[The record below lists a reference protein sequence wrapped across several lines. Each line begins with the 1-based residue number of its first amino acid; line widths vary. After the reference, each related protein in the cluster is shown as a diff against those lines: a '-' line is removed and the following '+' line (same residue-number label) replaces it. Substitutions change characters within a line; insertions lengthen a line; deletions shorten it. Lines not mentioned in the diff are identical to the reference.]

1 MFFSKPE
8 TYNPCGIF
16 SIGHLILFLF
26 TAVAISIAVRQT
38 KINKKE
44 DISRIIKKITIIIWI
59 LEVIKT
65 IYSISI
71 GEGKNLNK
79 IAPLYY
85 CSLLLYS
92 CLLSSF
98 GKGFIKKMG
107 DVFLATGSII
117 GGFVFLLLP
126 TTSLPNYPMF
136 HFISIHSFFYHGT
149 MVYLGIIINK
159 YKYIDLKLSDIKY
172 YSILVFFICILA
184 YLVNTK
190 YGSNLMFIS
199 QDFPGMPI
207 SPIYHATG
215 RWFTPLMILAQMSL
229 PFLMIYGI
237 LKLKR
242 KLAVSN

>member
-26 TAVAISIAVRQT
+26 TTVGISAAVKQT
-38 KINKKE
+38 KVSKKE
-44 DISRIIKKITIIIWI
+44 EITKIIKKITITIWI
-59 LEVIKT
+59 LEIIKT
-65 IYSISI
+65 IYTISI
-71 GEGKNLNK
+71 GQGKNLNK

-85 CSLLLYS
+85 CSLFLYS
-92 CLLSSF
+92 GALSSF

-107 DVFLATGSII
+107 DVFLATGGII

-136 HFISIHSFFYHGT
+136 HFISFHSFFYHGT

-159 YKYIDLKLSDIKY
+159 FKYIDLKLSDIKY
-172 YSILVFFICILA
+172 YSTLVFIICIIA
-184 YLVNTK
+184 YFVNAK

-199 QDFPGMPI
+199 QDFPGMPL
-207 SPIYHATG
+207 SPVYHATG

-229 PFLMIYGI
+229 PFFMIYGI
-237 LKLKR
+237 LKLKE
-242 KLAVSN
+242 KFGVSK